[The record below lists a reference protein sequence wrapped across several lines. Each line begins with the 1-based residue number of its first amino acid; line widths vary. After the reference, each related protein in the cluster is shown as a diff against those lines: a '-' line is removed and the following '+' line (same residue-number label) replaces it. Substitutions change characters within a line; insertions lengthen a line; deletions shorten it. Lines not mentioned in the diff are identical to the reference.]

1 MVELVDTY
9 ALGAYAAM
17 HVGSSPTTPTCE
29 VSIVVSNWGFVY
41 LIREKRSYLHNP
53 EYVGQVIGEKVT

>member
-17 HVGSSPTTPTCE
+17 RVGSSPTIPTKIGLGIRL
-29 VSIVVSNWGFVY
+29 VKSQRKDVY
-41 LIREKRSYLHNP
+41 FYIKLYSKDM
-53 EYVGQVIGEKVT
+53 G

>member
-17 HVGSSPTTPTCE
+17 RVGSSPTIPTKIGLVCIL
-29 VSIVVSNWGFVY
+29 SILRRMGCTRLV
-41 LIREKRSYLHNP
+41 K
-53 EYVGQVIGEKVT
+53 EY